1 MEWEKF
7 NWDEVA
13 YYCKSTKS
21 LAIFHCGPLSFQ
33 LEEMLG
39 IFWHYDIRSFQL
51 EDLQR
56 IYSVLQIPKM
66 KSEGIL
72 LPSPG
77 KLRTILE
84 RLAAKNKVIL
94 ELPDYVITD
103 VNKDRS
109 EIYRKEI
116 DEGYQ
121 KDYISGWITY
131 EKEHS
136 ILKREFMP

>member
-21 LAIFHCGPLSFQ
+21 LDDFYCGPLSLQ
-33 LEEMLG
+33 VEEMLG
-39 IFWHYDIRSFQL
+39 IFWYYGILRFQL

-66 KSEGIL
+66 KSRGIL
-72 LPSPG
+72 SPSPG

-84 RLAAKNKVIL
+84 RLAAENRVVL
-94 ELPDYVITD
+94 ELPDYVVTD
-103 VNKDRS
+103 VNQDWAK
-109 EIYRKEI
+109 IYQEGI
-116 DEGYQ
+116 EEGYH
-121 KDYISGWITY
+121 KDYISGWMAY